1 VDGRFGLFARAAS
14 AFDDFT
20 VKTNDPAFAS
30 TSSGAEAMMASG
42 TPDSRGA
49 NSTVTTAEIQ
59 PLFEEALRRWS
70 RTADEATLDA
80 MREVE
85 FEIVDLAGDQLGAY
99 EDGVVSID
107 VDAAGHGWFID
118 PTPGDD
124 REFLVPGTGPAA
136 GQMDLLSVIAHELGH
151 AAGLEHA
158 EAGAMDEDLAAG
170 TRTVMWDGEDAP
182 PATEGPAPTLLWENP
197 LVAAASVVH
206 SAPSAAPVWMN
217 DFLNHLGKSEQERN
231 PNASMRIS
239 VPAMKPA
246 TSLKPTLGAFSRPGG
261 PV

>member
-1 VDGRFGLFARAAS
+1 
-14 AFDDFT
+14 
-20 VKTNDPAFAS
+20 
-30 TSSGAEAMMASG
+30 
-42 TPDSRGA
+42 
-49 NSTVTTAEIQ
+49 
-59 PLFEEALRRWS
+59 
-70 RTADEATLDA
+70 
-80 MREVE
+80 
-85 FEIVDLAGDQLGAY
+85 
-99 EDGVVSID
+99 
-107 VDAAGHGWFID
+107 
-118 PTPGDD
+118 
-124 REFLVPGTGPAA
+124 
-136 GQMDLLSVIAHELGH
+136 MDLLSVIAHELGH